1 MKIKFNR
8 FERFAGLFVL
18 TAFGMGVALVLAV
31 AIQRGVFQSK
41 VELQTT
47 LTTADG
53 LREGTTVSMQG
64 LRVGQVT
71 QIELVSQ
78 SEVFVKFKMN
88 REYFDKVRDDSVI
101 RVLRPFII
109 GEKIID
115 ISVGSKDSPPIR
127 ELAHVPSLPT
137 TDIMDLMSGRTLSPY
152 FDLMGKMAENLKFVA
167 ESFLDPKRSQA
178 MVKMFDDLSPLL
190 RNASSLT
197 KEANTLIKGVN
208 RDQQLV
214 TVVGNLVAITN
225 EVNRVLPQVAK
236 ESPEMLS
243 HLAKIAKNMA
253 VLTDEVQKTLP
264 MMQKLAPEIPKASER
279 ALEAL
284 DQTVVTLKALQKSFL
299 LRSSVEEVR
308 KEEAERRL
316 PASEE
321 KASEN
326 ASQKDSEKDSGT
338 TP

>member
-18 TAFGMGVALVLAV
+18 TALGMGIALVLAV

-41 VELQTT
+41 VELQTV
-47 LTTADG
+47 LATADG

-71 QIELVSQ
+71 HIELVSQ

-88 REYFDKVRDDSVI
+88 REYFDKVREDSVV

-109 GEKIID
+109 GEKILD
-115 ISVGSKDSPPIR
+115 ISVGSQEASAVQ
-127 ELAHVPSLPT
+127 ELASVPSLPT
-137 TDIMDLMSGRTLSPY
+137 TDIMDLMSGRALSPY

-178 MVKMFDDLSPLL
+178 MVKMFDDLSPLI
-190 RNASSLT
+190 RNASSMT
-197 KEANTLIKGVN
+197 KEANSLLKGVN

-214 TVVGNLVAITN
+214 KVVGNLVAITN
-225 EVNRVLPQVAK
+225 EVNRALPQIAK
-236 ESPEMLS
+236 ESPEMLV

-316 PASEE
+316 PASDQES
-321 KASEN
+321 SET
-326 ASQKDSEKDSGT
+326 K
-338 TP
+338 P